1 MSLSKLVS
9 RKYNKQ
15 GNFGSHNDV
24 ALEANVSQIIN
35 DEIDKTFFMP
45 SSTYMLN
52 TYNLLENG
60 WLVEKPKEEKDK
72 STIVNND
79 LHPSKFQDSKN
90 KNLKFAHGTTTLGF
104 VFDGGIIIAVDSRA
118 SMGSYIGS
126 GTVKKVIE
134 INEYLLGTMAGGA
147 ADCAFWERNLARDCR
162 IYELRN
168 GERISVAAASK
179 MLTNYL
185 QRYKGYGLSVGSM
198 VAGWDKRGPQLYYV
212 DSDGMRL
219 KANFGFS
226 VGSGSTYAYGIID
239 TEYRR
244 NLTVN
249 EAIQLGRRA
258 IYHATHRDAYSG
270 GFVNVYHIKEDGW
283 VQISHDDT
291 FLLHQ
296 AWHPQQYP
304 KNNVNDDLKD
314 NNEDDN
320 ENKDKDIQMKQH

>member
-1 MSLSKLVS
+1 MKKKKKSFYLP
-9 RKYNKQ
+9 
-15 GNFGSHNDV
+15 
-24 ALEANVSQIIN
+24 
-35 DEIDKTFFMP
+35 T
-45 SSTYMLN
+45 STYMST

-60 WLVEKPKEEKDK
+60 WLVEKPKEETSK
-72 STIVNND
+72 SIILNND
-79 LHPSKFQDSKN
+79 MHPSKFQDAKN
-90 KNLKFAHGTTTLGF
+90 KNIKFAHGTTTLGF

-219 KANFGFS
+219 KANIGFS

-239 TEYRR
+239 TEYRK
-244 NLTVN
+244 NLTVD

-283 VQISHDDT
+283 VQISHDDS

-296 AWHPQQYP
+296 KFYPKRYP
-304 KNNVNDDLKD
+304 KNNANDELKD
-314 NNEDDN
+314 NEDENEHKDN
-320 ENKDKDIQMKQH
+320 DIQMKQY